1 MTAAEYKRE
10 RVNMKRNDLIT
21 PEGTRDLLFDD
32 CLARRA
38 VENKLGELFK
48 GFGYSEVVTPGIE
61 FYDLFSGSSRN
72 FQQESLYKL
81 TDSKGRLIVMRPDS
95 TIPIARLAS
104 TRLKDAKLPLRLYYN
119 QSIYEN
125 NALLKGRSDEFVQAG
140 IELIGGTNIK
150 RADYEALCIAV
161 EALEEFDKENFRLE
175 IGHIGYFKE
184 LVARLDV
191 DERVREEVRRLI
203 SAKNYPALNDLLD
216 EVGDNQITNALRQ
229 LPRLFGGV
237 EVFDKAASLF
247 TDDKI
252 AGILENLKEVYNR
265 ISGMGYDGK
274 ISVDL
279 GIVSHADYYTGIV
292 FKGYLSGVGQS
303 VLNGGRYDGLLAEF
317 GNPCAAVG
325 FGVNCDAVAKYLR
338 KNCFAP
344 TLKTPDCIVF
354 GEKGYVVEAISF
366 AQKLVRDG
374 MIVENSLFD
383 TLDETEAYARSKG
396 IHKIYSVNDSVQEIK
411 L

>member
-1 MTAAEYKRE
+1 
-10 RVNMKRNDLIT
+10 MKRNDLIT
-21 PEGTRDLLFDD
+21 PEGTRDLLFND
-32 CLARRA
+32 CLARRV
-38 VENKLGELFK
+38 VENKLAELFK

-72 FQQESLYKL
+72 FQQESMYKL
-81 TDSKGRLIVMRPDS
+81 TDSKGRLIAMRPDS

-119 QSIYEN
+119 QTIYEN

-140 IELIGGTNIK
+140 TELIGGENIK
-150 RADYEALCIAV
+150 RADYEALCMAV
-161 EALEEFDKENFRLE
+161 EALAEFDKENFRLE

-184 LVARLDV
+184 LVQRLDV
-191 DERVREEVRRLI
+191 DDRVREEIRLLI

-216 EVGDNQITNALRQ
+216 EVGENQITNALKQ
-229 LPRLFGGV
+229 LPRLFGGI
-237 EVFDKAASLF
+237 EVFDKAAELF

-252 AGILENLKEVYNR
+252 AAILENLKEVYHR
-265 ISGMGYDGK
+265 LSSLGYEGK

-279 GIVSHADYYTGIV
+279 GIVSHTDYYTGIV

-303 VLNGGRYDGLLAEF
+303 VLKGGRYDGLLAEF
-317 GNPCAAVG
+317 GNPCPAVG
-325 FGVNCDAVAKYLR
+325 FGVNCDAVANYLR
-338 KNCFAP
+338 KNCLAP
-344 TLKTPDCIVF
+344 TLKTPDCVVF
-354 GEKGYVVEAISF
+354 GEKGYVVEAIAF
-366 AQKLVRDG
+366 ARKLVRDG

-383 TLDETEAYARSKG
+383 TLDETKEYAAAKG
-396 IHKIYSVNDSVQEIK
+396 IHKIYVVNESVSEIK